1 MRKKDH
7 CLRTEEMRRKTLGVL
22 RKMYLT
28 TSAEGAK
35 CATDIDPDKKI
46 ELQLGDFND
55 SDQFQVWGRN

>member
-35 CATDIDPDKKI
+35 SADDSNHGQKI

-55 SDQFQVWGRN
+55 SEQFQVSEN